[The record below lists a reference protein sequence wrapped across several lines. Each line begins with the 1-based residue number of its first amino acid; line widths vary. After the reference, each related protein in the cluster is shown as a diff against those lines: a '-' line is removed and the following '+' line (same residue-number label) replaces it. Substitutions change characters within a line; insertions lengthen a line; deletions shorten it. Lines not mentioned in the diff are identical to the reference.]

1 MHRSRRPAPRRL
13 AALAA
18 LASALVLV
26 TAACTVGPSRR
37 PELAT
42 AGPAVPAPT
51 TSTASSTPRPT
62 GPGGPGRTAAPIE
75 WTTCPATVPAK
86 SSDGTRFD
94 IACAGVVVPVSYTDA
109 NQGSFAVRI
118 ARAVHDGTSADAPPL
133 IVLDDPGRAGRN
145 SVADVAAALPDE
157 IQSHF
162 AVITVDLR
170 GTGGSN
176 GIDCVGDSTQRAV
189 LGMAADPSSSKGTD
203 QLNSIARQL
212 TFDCGDLVGA
222 SLTQF
227 NSTNAADDLDTLRAA
242 LGVDA
247 LTILGRHYGAT
258 IAAVYAD
265 RYPGR
270 VQALA
275 LDSPTDPL
283 TASDKG
289 PSSAAAAAARLLTDF
304 SAACSGFDGGC
315 PLGADPTGA
324 VTALVKKLA
333 TSGDKAGSWTI
344 TGGSVLLALL
354 HLLPDPG
361 SWPTLA
367 TALADLADGKA
378 KPLSDLLVET
388 MGGDSLPERL
398 TGRILYLCNDTA
410 DRLTGS
416 RLTDAV
422 ADARS
427 ASALFGPFAV
437 SLAGLCSSWPAP
449 DDPLGRLTADGA
461 PPILVIGSVNNP
473 LHPYPGVQSL
483 AAQLASGVLLSWQS
497 GTDGAYPANACVTK
511 SVDDYLLH
519 GTVPSL
525 GVLCPP

>member
-42 AGPAVPAPT
+42 AGPAAPAPT
-51 TSTASSTPRPT
+51 TSTVSSTPRPT
-62 GPGGPGRTAAPIE
+62 GPGGPGQSAAPVE

-86 SSDGTRFD
+86 SKDGTPFD
-94 IACAGVVVPVSYTDA
+94 IACAGVVVPVSYTDP

-118 ARAVHDGTSADAPPL
+118 ARAAGDGTPADAPPL
-133 IVLDDPGRAGRN
+133 VVLDDPGRAGRN
-145 SVADVAAALPDE
+145 SVADVAAALPDA
-157 IQSHF
+157 IRRHF
-162 AVITVDLR
+162 AIITVDLR

-176 GIDCVGDSTQRAV
+176 GIDCVGDSTERAI
-189 LGMAADPSSSKGTD
+189 LGMAADPSSSKGAD
-203 QLNSIARQL
+203 QLTSIARQL

-242 LGVDA
+242 LGADTLSV
-247 LTILGRHYGAT
+247 LGRHYGAT

-270 VQALA
+270 VRSLT
-275 LDSPTDPL
+275 LDSPADPL

-289 PSSAAAAAARLLTDF
+289 PSSTAAAAARLLTDF

-315 PLGADPTGA
+315 PLGSDPASA
-324 VTALVKKLA
+324 VANLVAKLA

-354 HLLPDPG
+354 HLLPDQEA
-361 SWPTLA
+361 WPTLA
-367 TALADLADGKA
+367 SGLADLADGNA
-378 KPLSDLLVET
+378 KPLSDLLVDA
-388 MGGDSLPERL
+388 MGGASLPERL

-410 DRLTGS
+410 NRLTGS
-416 RLTDAV
+416 KLTDAV
-422 ADARS
+422 ADARG
-427 ASALFGPFAV
+427 ASKLFGPFAV

-449 DDPLGRLTADGA
+449 DQPLGRLTAEGA
-461 PPILVIGSVNNP
+461 PPIMVIGSVNDP

-497 GTDGAYPANACVTK
+497 GADGAYPANDCVTK